1 MNAKDKESPW
11 NEIFDNFSFLVSFSL
26 LLSHSLLSKGKTL
39 TSSRQNIHAY
49 PQLWRPFLPSSKNI
63 GSCPRKVA
71 DPHPDLLI
79 DWSEERIYLATA
91 CLNYH
96 RLVLI
101 SRSSLKE
108 KPNQLGRKYLVLAG
122 ERRSSS
128 ADPDQRSQR
137 TKSLYLSRRRRH
149 ERGPP
154 WLGLQMSWQHRCL
167 SNLSKNEKLQYFWIL
182 ITLILG
188 IHAWNLVESHQTQI
202 SFSNS
207 KTEVMQFWN

>member
-1 MNAKDKESPW
+1 MKAKDKESPW

-26 LLSHSLLSKGKTL
+26 LLSPSLLSKRETL

-49 PQLWRPFLPSSKNI
+49 PQLWRPFLPSSKKYWI
-63 GSCPRKVA
+63 LSQKSCRSSSWSV
-71 DPHPDLLI
+71 DRLI
-79 DWSEERIYLATA
+79 RGKKLSCH

-101 SRSSLKE
+101 SRSSLEE
-108 KPNQLGRKYLVLAG
+108 KKKQLCRKYLVLAS

-137 TKSLYLSRRRRH
+137 TRSLYLSRRRRH

-154 WLGLQMSWQHRCL
+154 RLGLQMSWQHRCL
-167 SNLSKNEKLQYFWIL
+167 SNLSKNEKSQYFWIL

-188 IHAWNLVESHQTQI
+188 IQGWNLVESHQTQI
-202 SFSNS
+202 SFQAP
-207 KTEVMQFWN
+207 KRK

>member
-11 NEIFDNFSFLVSFSL
+11 NEIFDNFSFLVFSL
-26 LLSHSLLSKGKTL
+26 SLSPSLWI
-39 TSSRQNIHAY
+39 SSHLVDWSRINIGGLFCH
-49 PQLWRPFLPSSKNI
+49 RRKNI
-63 GSCPRKVA
+63 GYCPRKVV

-101 SRSSLKE
+101 SRSTLKE

-122 ERRSSS
+122 ECRSSS

-137 TKSLYLSRRRRH
+137 TKSLYLSCRRRH

-202 SFSNS
+202 SFSSS